1 MLTTVQQKIQAFYPP
16 GSLEQVAQRV
26 AQSGAL
32 PKIAQEWRM
41 PLELATELVSIR
53 LQRCPTLQYR

>member
-1 MLTTVQQKIQAFYPP
+1 MLTSVQQKIQAFYPP

-26 AQSGAL
+26 AASGAL

-41 PLELATELVSIR
+41 PLELATELVSD
-53 LQRCPTLQYR
+53 